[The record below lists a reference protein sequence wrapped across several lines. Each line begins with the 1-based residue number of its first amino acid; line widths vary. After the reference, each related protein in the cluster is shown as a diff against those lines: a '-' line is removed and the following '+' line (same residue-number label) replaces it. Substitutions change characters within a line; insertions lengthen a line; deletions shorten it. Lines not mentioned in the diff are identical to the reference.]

1 MKNFLRALS
10 YAWPYRQRLIVSLVC
25 ALLAALLWGAN
36 FTAIYPL
43 LKLLHSR
50 QTLHHWVESSIS
62 STQDEIANFNSQ
74 LDAVTAREAKL
85 KEKEPSRTN
94 DRHLREAAGEA
105 LRLENKLASARWR
118 LYWYQVFK
126 KYIYAFLPLDPFAAL
141 AWILGLLV
149 AGIIVKC
156 FFEFV
161 QESLVGSV
169 VNRSVCDLRNHFFRR
184 AIHYDVARFKDK
196 GTSGTELMA
205 RFTSDMEAVGTGL
218 KLSFGKVIAE
228 PLRVISCVVFA
239 CMISWQLT
247 ALFLT
252 LVPVAVLIIHRVSRT
267 MKKATRRVLEQ
278 MSSIY
283 KILQESFQNI
293 RAVKGFTREA
303 RERRRF
309 LEATRDYHQ
318 RATRVVFIESL
329 CDPIIETLG
338 LTAVALALL
347 AGSYLVLTGSTS
359 LFGLQLTNQPME
371 PETLLQ
377 LYILL
382 AATADPVRKLSSV
395 FTRLQSAEAA
405 SQRIFECL
413 DLEASISRNATG
425 KRVERPEWLP
435 PLRVVSDSSRP
446 RLEVARP
453 EVPKQVRVE
462 FRDVCFSYEKDEPQL
477 SGISFSAHAGE
488 TIALVGPNGCG
499 KSTLVSLLPRFYD
512 PDHGSILIDGQDLR
526 KVNLRSLRQQVCIV
540 TQDALLFDDTIF
552 ANIAYGCPGATMDQ
566 VEQAARMAMAHDFI
580 SRTPKGY
587 QTRIGEIAR
596 VSGGE
601 KQRLALARAI
611 LRDPSIL
618 ILDEFTSQADAE
630 KEVDIHRALREFKE
644 GRTLFIITHRMNTL
658 EIADRIVVLDRGR
671 VVAVGIHA
679 ELIQSCVTYQRLVE
693 AHSARLAA

>member
-10 YAWPYRQRLIVSLVC
+10 YAWPYRHRLLISLVC
-25 ALLAALLWGAN
+25 ALLAAVLWGAN

-50 QTLHHWVESSIS
+50 QTLHHWVDSCIS
-62 STQDEIANFNSQ
+62 TTQGEIDGWGKQ
-74 LDAVTAREAKL
+74 LDEVIEREKQLAQ
-85 KEKEPSRTN
+85 KEPGKTT
-94 DRHLREAAGEA
+94 DRHLREVAGEA
-105 LRLENKLASARWR
+105 LRLENKLAAARSR
-118 LYWYQVFK
+118 LYWYQVAK
-126 KYIYAFLPLDPFAAL
+126 KYITSFLPADPFSAL
-141 AWILGLLV
+141 AWILGLLML
-149 AGIIVKC
+149 GIVIKC

-169 VNRSVCDLRNHFFRR
+169 VNSTVCDLRNAFFRQ
-184 AIHYDVARFKDK
+184 AIHYDVSRFKDK

-218 KLSFGKVIAE
+218 KLSFGKIIAE
-228 PLRVISCVVFA
+228 PLRVISCLVIA

-318 RATRVVFIESL
+318 RATRVVFIEAL

-347 AGSYLVLTGSTS
+347 AGSYLVLTRSTM
-359 LFGLQLTNQPME
+359 LFGMQLTSQPME

-405 SQRIFECL
+405 AQRIFECV
-413 DLEASISRNATG
+413 DLQPSISHNATG
-425 KRVERPEWLP
+425 PRVERPHWLP
-435 PLRVVSDSSRP
+435 TSRENATASG
-446 RLEVARP
+446 EVPARP
-453 EVPKQVRVE
+453 HIE

-477 SGISFSAHAGE
+477 SGISFTANAGE

-512 PDHGSILIDGQDLR
+512 PDHGSILIDGKDLR

-552 ANIAYGCPGATMDQ
+552 ANIAYGCPGATLDR
-566 VEQAARMAMAHDFI
+566 VEQAAKLAMAHDFI
-580 SRTPKGY
+580 IRTPKGY
-587 QTRIGEIAR
+587 QTPIGEIAR

-611 LRDPSIL
+611 LRDPSVL

-630 KEVDIHRALREFKE
+630 KEVDIHRALREFKQ

-671 VVAVGIHA
+671 VVAVGTHE
-679 ELIQSCVTYQRLVE
+679 ELIKTCTIYMRLME
-693 AHSARLAA
+693 AHSSRLAA

>member
-10 YAWPYRQRLIVSLVC
+10 YAWPYRRRLVISLIC
-25 ALLAALLWGAN
+25 ALLAAMLWGAN

-50 QTLHHWVESSIS
+50 QTLHHWVENAIL
-62 STQDEIANFNSQ
+62 STQETIANFQSQ
-74 LDAVTAREAKL
+74 LEVVTAREAQL
-85 KEKEPSRTN
+85 KAKQPSKTN
-94 DRHLREAAGEA
+94 DRHLRDAAAEA

-126 KYIYAFLPLDPFAAL
+126 KYIHAFLPTDTFSAL
-141 AWILGLLV
+141 AWILGLLMI
-149 AGIIVKC
+149 GIFVKC

-169 VNRSVCDLRNHFFRR
+169 VNLAVCDLRNHFFRR
-184 AIHYDVARFKDK
+184 AIHYDVAHFKEK
-196 GTSGTELMA
+196 GTSATELIA

-283 KILQESFQNI
+283 KILQESFHNI
-293 RAVKGFTREA
+293 RVVKGFTREA

-318 RATRVVFIESL
+318 RATRVVFLEAL

-359 LFGLQLTNQPME
+359 LFGLQLTHQPME

-413 DLEASISRNATG
+413 DLEPSITPNANSN
-425 KRVERPEWLP
+425 RIERPEWLP
-435 PLRVVSDSSRP
+435 TLWQQGEPKLQAEAGTPVPRRVH
-446 RLEVARP
+446 
-453 EVPKQVRVE
+453 VE
-462 FRDVCFSYEKDEPQL
+462 FRDVCFSYDKDEPQL
-477 SGISFSAHAGE
+477 SGISFHALAGE

-512 PDHGSILIDGQDLR
+512 PDSGSIWINGQDLR
-526 KVNLRSLRQQVCIV
+526 KVNLRSLRRQVCLV

-552 ANIAYGCPGATMDQ
+552 ANIAYGCPSATLEQ
-566 VEQAARMAMAHDFI
+566 VEHAAKLAMAHDFI

-601 KQRLALARAI
+601 KQRLALARAL

-630 KEVDIHRALREFKE
+630 KEVDIHRALRDFKQ

-671 VVAVGIHA
+671 VVAVGTHD
-679 ELIQSCVTYQRLVE
+679 ELIGSCATYQRLME
-693 AHSARLAA
+693 AHASRLAA